1 MEFLV
6 NIQISWPEAMDPAR
20 KEAVSEAERLR
31 AADLVASGHLVRM
44 WRVPGRTENWG
55 LWRAA
60 DPTEMHTI
68 ISSLPVWP
76 WMDVTVH
83 AMASHPVD
91 PGPSTPTTPREAA
104 A

>member
-6 NIQISWPEAMDPAR
+6 NIRIGWPEGMDPAR
-20 KEAVSEAERLR
+20 KEAVSTAERAH
-31 AADLVASGHLVRM
+31 AAELAAAGHLVRM

-60 DPTEMHTI
+60 DPTELHAI

-83 AMASHPVD
+83 ALAAHPVD
-91 PGPSTPTTPREAA
+91 PQPPVAA
-104 A
+104 DA

>member
-6 NIQISWPEAMDPAR
+6 NIRITWPEAMDPGL
-20 KEAVSEAERLR
+20 KERVSDDERCR
-31 AADLVASGHLVRM
+31 AAELATSGSLVRM

-60 DPTEMHTI
+60 DPTELHTI

-83 AMASHPVD
+83 ALADHPVD
-91 PGPSTPTTPREAA
+91 PGPTA
-104 A
+104 

>member
-6 NIQISWPEAMDPAR
+6 NIHIVWPHDMDPAH
-20 KEAVSEAERLR
+20 KDAVSTAERRR
-31 AADLVASGHLVRM
+31 AAELAEAGHLVRM

-60 DPTEMHTI
+60 DATELHAI

-83 AMASHPVD
+83 ALAQHPVD
-91 PGPSTPTTPREAA
+91 PLPDA
-104 A
+104 